1 MSRKEKDENHL
12 IPLPCRVSSFRRIL
26 WRLLRLKKTKNRR
39 NELLPAYALPSIAIS
54 VIKPWLQWHCWSYGL
69 DQRTVADGSQVFCPC
84 LSCCGNIICFS
95 FFKSLPVMFA
105 RRQQVTKFDQLE
117 LNFIFLFL
125 FSFPFANDYFFSFFL
140 RINAGWIFN

>member
-1 MSRKEKDENHL
+1 
-12 IPLPCRVSSFRRIL
+12 
-26 WRLLRLKKTKNRR
+26 
-39 NELLPAYALPSIAIS
+39 
-54 VIKPWLQWHCWSYGL
+54 
-69 DQRTVADGSQVFCPC
+69 
-84 LSCCGNIICFS
+84 
-95 FFKSLPVMFA
+95 MFA